1 MYFAL
6 FWFIL
11 QGDIIAQPHEID
23 IQMEVENLTVKEFSH
38 ELSQHTS
45 RPDLYD
51 PAPPDSNESRD
62 TQTEHKPKKKKQK

>member
-1 MYFAL
+1 
-6 FWFIL
+6 
-11 QGDIIAQPHEID
+11 
-23 IQMEVENLTVKEFSH
+23 MEVENLTVKEFSH